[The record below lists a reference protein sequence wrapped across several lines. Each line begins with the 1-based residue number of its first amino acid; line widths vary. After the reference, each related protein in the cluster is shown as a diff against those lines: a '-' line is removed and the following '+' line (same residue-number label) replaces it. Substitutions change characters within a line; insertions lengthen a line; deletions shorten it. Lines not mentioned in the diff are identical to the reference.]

1 MINMFFRNKKSKT
14 PPTISDSFPTDETPT
29 PTRILKMADM
39 DLFGE
44 LKVLWAISNPPD
56 PEFIELMLLKDSSGQ
71 YSGKENP
78 FDAHFRKAAEA
89 AKQGKLMFIF
99 LY

>member
-1 MINMFFRNKKSKT
+1 MAGPGAGLTLPGPHLEEEDGDKKVKI
-14 PPTISDSFPTDETPT
+14 PPSVMSDTFPADETPT

-44 LKVLWAISNPPD
+44 LKD
-56 PEFIELMLLKDSSGQ
+56 SGQ

-89 AKQGKLMFIF
+89 VQQSHGAPHRLAATGPG
-99 LY
+99 